1 MTEFKVL
8 LNGKSYIE
16 YVWNEKQGKLTQSFK
31 SAQATEDGFDLDF
44 SKPVSTYS
52 PLVGPTE
59 ITTPQDPMEFALWL
73 EDWANTQGREG
84 RKGFKVVCS
93 GLPHVPPPEP
103 NVKY

>member
-44 SKPVSTYS
+44 SKAISPITFPTSVFKEIFSANKDAKEMSLEISEKGLAKLEFDSDDYRTAYYVVST
-52 PLVGPTE
+52 E
-59 ITTPQDPMEFALWL
+59 EA
-73 EDWANTQGREG
+73 
-84 RKGFKVVCS
+84 K
-93 GLPHVPPPEP
+93 
-103 NVKY
+103 